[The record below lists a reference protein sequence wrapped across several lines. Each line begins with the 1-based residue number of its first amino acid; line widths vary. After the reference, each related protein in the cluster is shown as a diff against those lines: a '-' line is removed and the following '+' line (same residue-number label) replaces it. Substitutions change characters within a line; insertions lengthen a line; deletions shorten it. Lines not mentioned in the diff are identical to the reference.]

1 MQILAS
7 GRTGTPIAG
16 FVPPTRRTP
25 HADPDARQAAAQLE
39 ALRQTSQA
47 ERLAAVDAAASMA
60 SAEATARSMA
70 VISQTI
76 THAQASVNM

>member
-7 GRTGTPIAG
+7 GRASTPIAG
-16 FVPPTRRTP
+16 FAPHTPTP